1 MESGQQ
7 RLGPPELAQAP
18 LCARQPRQT
27 MPTPPWGSC
36 WKDSGRSQTEG
47 TPEDGLGQAG
57 QVAWQMLW
65 VPTDG
70 LSLL

>member
-1 MESGQQ
+1 MLYS
-7 RLGPPELAQAP
+7 RSLLAVLKMKKMLVKEVQDE
-18 LCARQPRQT
+18 REI
-27 MPTPPWGSC
+27 WEGSTF
-36 WKDSGRSQTEG
+36 Q
-47 TPEDGLGQAG
+47 PEDGLGQAG

>member
-1 MESGQQ
+1 MC
-7 RLGPPELAQAP
+7 QA
-18 LCARQPRQT
+18 
-27 MPTPPWGSC
+27 TPPDHAHPSLGQLLEGFGS
-36 WKDSGRSQTEG
+36 SQTEG
-47 TPEDGLGQAG
+47 IPEDGLGQAG